1 MWGKI
6 GAVLVGCFAAHHLQH
21 FVHVMCTILAWLCV
35 LPCVQVACIDMH
47 WRLIS
52 L

>member
-6 GAVLVGCFAAHHLQH
+6 GAILVVCFDVINCNY